1 MKKFLGAAIA
11 AGLLAAAPARAQF
24 PGDVPE
30 TFRLRLGG
38 IFATLDTKGSLSTSN
53 IPDASIDLNN
63 LLGQPDHKTTFR
75 GDGYWNFAGRSY
87 LDFGFLDFST
97 DASRTVSQDIHFGD
111 VTYTVGAEVASEDTQ
126 RYIYGAYRYEIFK
139 NPTFHLG
146 LSLGVSYTTLRAT
159 LSASAGVVGPNG
171 PISGVTTTREA
182 EVNVPVP
189 LIGAE
194 TEIRIAGPVSIGA
207 WVRAFKANISPY
219 SGSMVDASVHAD
231 WFIVRNFGLGVAYEY
246 NRINLEKIQ
255 DTKTTKLDFRYQ
267 GPRLYLTMTF

>member
-1 MKKFLGAAIA
+1 MKKLLGAAIA

-38 IFATLDTKGSLSTSN
+38 IFASLDTTASLSNSN
-53 IPDASIDLNN
+53 VPDASFDLNK

-87 LDFGFLDFST
+87 LDFGFLSFT
-97 DASRTVSQDIHFGD
+97 NDASKMISQDIHFGD
-111 VTYTVGAEVASEDTQ
+111 ATYTAGAQVASENKQ
-126 RYIYGAYRYEIFK
+126 RYIYGAYRYELFK
-139 NPTFHLG
+139 TPSFHLG
-146 LSLGVSYTTLRAT
+146 LSLGVSYTTLHAQV
-159 LSASAGVVGPNG
+159 SASAGVVGPNG
-171 PISGVTTTREA
+171 PINGVTTTREA
-182 EVNVPVP
+182 EVNLPVP

-194 TEIRIAGPVSIGA
+194 TEVRIAGPVSIGA

-219 SGSMVDASVHAD
+219 SGSMVDAMAHVD
-231 WFIVRNFGLGVAYEY
+231 WYIVNNFGLGVGYEY
-246 NRINLEKIQ
+246 NRINIEKTK
-255 DTKTTKLDFRYQ
+255 DTGTTKLDFRYN